1 MASIA
6 FIGLG
11 KMGGGMA
18 SRLLEAGHRVSV
30 YNRTTAKADSL
41 VSRGARLAGS
51 PKEACVGA
59 EAVFCMVSDDA
70 ASRAIWLGADGILVS
85 DLAPGTLAIECSTL
99 SHGWVME
106 LAAGVAGR
114 GLRYIDSPVTGLPA
128 DAAGGALTM
137 LVGAQEED
145 LERARPLLAAVSN
158 RVIRFGSVGAGTAYK
173 LIINMMGAI
182 QIASAAEGMALA
194 QRAGLD
200 LATVADAIATGQAAS
215 PQVVRNVRRIVAGDH
230 VRNVVFTA
238 ALRLKDV
245 EYALWMAHEL
255 GLGAPFGELAGSGL
269 RELCATGRA
278 QINES
283 SIFDLAVSR

>member
-51 PKEACVGA
+51 PEDACVGA

-85 DLAPGTLAIECSTL
+85 DLAPGTLAVECSTL

-106 LAAGVAGR
+106 LAAEVAGR
-114 GLRYIDSPVTGLPA
+114 G
-128 DAAGGALTM
+128 
-137 LVGAQEED
+137 
-145 LERARPLLAAVSN
+145 
-158 RVIRFGSVGAGTAYK
+158 
-173 LIINMMGAI
+173 
-182 QIASAAEGMALA
+182 
-194 QRAGLD
+194 
-200 LATVADAIATGQAAS
+200 
-215 PQVVRNVRRIVAGDH
+215 
-230 VRNVVFTA
+230 
-238 ALRLKDV
+238 
-245 EYALWMAHEL
+245 
-255 GLGAPFGELAGSGL
+255 
-269 RELCATGRA
+269 
-278 QINES
+278 
-283 SIFDLAVSR
+283 